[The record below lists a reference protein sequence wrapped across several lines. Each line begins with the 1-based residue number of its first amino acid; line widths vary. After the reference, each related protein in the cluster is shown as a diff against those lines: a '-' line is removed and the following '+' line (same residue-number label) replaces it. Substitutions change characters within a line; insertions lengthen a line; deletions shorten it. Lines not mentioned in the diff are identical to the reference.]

1 MNINFRE
8 IDKSNYSTCISL
20 KVGEHQTN
28 YVASNAFSLVQAFYE
43 EKLYPLGIY
52 NDNEMVGFLLY
63 DYDEELGGWSF
74 SRFMIDIKHQNKGIG
89 SKALE
94 KFLDFFHNKFPNENL
109 YTSVEI
115 DNEIIGGIVLSRLI
129 RYANLDD
136 SGVLGKI
143 HSKSSQAGFKDI
155 IPDDILNDVF
165 SIERRT
171 KRFISELSI
180 GSPKSAIIF
189 EEDEPLG
196 FISFGSCRYGNNDKS
211 WIEIWRLYVIREF
224 WGSSVS
230 KELIEWGINEI
241 IKENFKNIELWVL
254 EKNIRARCF
263 YEKMGFKYDN
273 TYQIIESGKELRYI
287 KVKDM

>member
-8 IDKSNYSTCISL
+8 IDKSNYSNCISL

-94 KFLDFFHNKFPNENL
+94 KFLDFFHNKFPNKSL

-115 DNEIIGGIVLSRLI
+115 DNEIAIKLYEKYGF
-129 RYANLDD
+129 
-136 SGVLGKI
+136 
-143 HSKSSQAGFKDI
+143 SKKNSFEYKVEDI
-155 IPDDILNDVF
+155 IY
-165 SIERRT
+165 
-171 KRFISELSI
+171 K
-180 GSPKSAIIF
+180 
-189 EEDEPLG
+189 
-196 FISFGSCRYGNNDKS
+196 
-211 WIEIWRLYVIREF
+211 EF
-224 WGSSVS
+224 RML
-230 KELIEWGINEI
+230 KEW
-241 IKENFKNIELWVL
+241 
-254 EKNIRARCF
+254 
-263 YEKMGFKYDN
+263 
-273 TYQIIESGKELRYI
+273 
-287 KVKDM
+287 